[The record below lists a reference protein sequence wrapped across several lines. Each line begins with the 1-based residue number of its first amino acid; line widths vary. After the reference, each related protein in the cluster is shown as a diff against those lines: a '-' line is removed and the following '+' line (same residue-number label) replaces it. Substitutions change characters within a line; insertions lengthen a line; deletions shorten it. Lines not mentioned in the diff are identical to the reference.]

1 MKRSTAEMMT
11 DQEKLDL
18 AAMDEK
24 YGVGAQS
31 TSPQAM
37 SPADPRIASVS
48 PPTAVDRYKP
58 AQSTTPFSLTGL
70 TPMLFNTIRAS
81 RAQTIIPRPAA
92 ITHMDLIASA
102 ERIFQCLSQV
112 SSTVNSL
119 ENHENH
125 LPPPLRIHPFPLSSM
140 QEPKTQ
146 NKLNLMAQIPDML
159 HAQKEYCFE
168 AME

>member
-37 SPADPRIASVS
+37 SPADPRIALVS
-48 PPTAVDRYKP
+48 PPTAIDRYEP
-58 AQSTTPFSLTGL
+58 ARSTMPFSLTGL
-70 TPMLFNTIRAS
+70 TPTLFNTIC
-81 RAQTIIPRPAA
+81 
-92 ITHMDLIASA
+92 ASA
-102 ERIFQCLSQV
+102 ERIFRYLSQV
-112 SSTVNSL
+112 GSTVNSS

-125 LPPPLRIHPFPLSSM
+125 LPPPLRIHPFPLNST